1 MKIRNKLFALLVLL
15 IVSVNC
21 IAQSNTIKE
30 LSYTDFLGLVK
41 QYHPMAKQA
50 DLLIESAD
58 ANTLRARGSFDPKL
72 FYDFNN
78 KFYDSK
84 TYYELGNGGF
94 SIPTWF
100 GVEIKGGY
108 EQNEGPFLNPE
119 NSLPD
124 EGLLYGRVSVPLLQ
138 GLIIDERRAA
148 LRQASLFVELSE
160 VEKINAINE
169 LLYKAGKA
177 YWDWQLA
184 YLNVKVYQNAVD
196 ISQVRFNAIVRTSGL
211 GDRPAIDTVEANIQL
226 QDRTISLEQSL
237 LEYRT
242 KTLMLSNFLWI
253 ENNTPIELSES
264 TIPAVNLLSVQ
275 NDSSLFTNVELLDSL
290 INIHPFLKV
299 YDLKLKQLDIDRR
312 LKQDKLKPTLDLN
325 YTPLLNSVNDSWN
338 YENNYKFGLSFAFP
352 IFLRK
357 ERGDLRLAKIKLE
370 NTAYD
375 SINKRNELMNK
386 AKSMINE
393 FRIYRKQVDIY
404 NLNII
409 NYERLYESEKK
420 LFDLGESSLF
430 MINSREMS
438 FINAQVKLNEIVNK
452 SRKATLDL
460 EYSYGLLNAI
470 Y

>member
-1 MKIRNKLFALLVLL
+1 M
-15 IVSVNC
+15 
-21 IAQSNTIKE
+21 
-30 LSYTDFLGLVK
+30 
-41 QYHPMAKQA
+41 
-50 DLLIESAD
+50 
-58 ANTLRARGSFDPKL
+58 
-72 FYDFNN
+72 
-78 KFYDSK
+78 
-84 TYYELGNGGF
+84 
-94 SIPTWF
+94 
-100 GVEIKGGY
+100 
-108 EQNEGPFLNPE
+108 
-119 NSLPD
+119 PD
-124 EGLLYGRVSVPLLQ
+124 EGLLYGKVSVPLLK

-148 LRQASLFVELSE
+148 LRQADLFIELSE

-196 ISQVRFNAIVRTSGL
+196 ISQVRFNALVRTASL

-226 QDRTISLEQSL
+226 QDRTINLEQSF

-253 ENNTPIELSES
+253 ENNTPIELTES
-264 TIPAVNLLSVQ
+264 TIPALNLLSVQ
-275 NDSSLFTNVELLDSL
+275 NDSSLFTSVEIVDSL

-325 YTPLLNSVNDSWN
+325 YTPLFNSVNDSWN
-338 YENNYKFGLSFAFP
+338 YDNNYKLGVSFAFP

-357 ERGDLRLAKIKLE
+357 ERGDLKLAKIKLE

-404 NLNII
+404 NLNIV

-438 FINAQVKLNEIVNK
+438 FINAQIKLNEIVNK

-460 EYSYGLLNAI
+460 EYSYGLLDAI

>member
-1 MKIRNKLFALLVLL
+1 MKRRNNVFALLVLL
-15 IVSVNC
+15 IGSLNSS
-21 IAQSNTIKE
+21 AQSNSIQE

-41 QYHPMAKQA
+41 QYHPIAKQA
-50 DLLIESAD
+50 DLLLNSAD
-58 ANTLRARGSFDPKL
+58 ANSLRARGSFDPKL

-78 KFYDSK
+78 KFFDSK

-108 EQNEGPFLNPE
+108 EQNNGPFLNPE
-119 NSLPD
+119 NSIPD
-124 EGLLYGRVSVPLLQ
+124 EGLLYGKVSVPLLK

-148 LRQASLFVELSE
+148 LRQADLFVELSE

-184 YLNVKVYQNAVD
+184 FLNVKIYQNAVD
-196 ISQVRFNAIVRTSGL
+196 ISQVRFNALVRTASL
-211 GDRPAIDTVEANIQL
+211 GDRPSIDTVEANIQL
-226 QDRTISLEQSL
+226 QDRTINLEQSL

-253 ENNTPIELSES
+253 ENNTPVELTES
-264 TIPAVNLLSVQ
+264 IIPAINLLSVQ
-275 NDSSLFTNVELLDSL
+275 NDSSLFTSVELVDSL
-290 INIHPFLKV
+290 INVHPFLKV

-325 YTPLLNSVNDSWN
+325 YTPLLSSVNDSWM
-338 YENNYKFGLSFAFP
+338 YDNNYKLGFSFAFP

-357 ERGDLRLAKIKLE
+357 ERGDLKLAKIKLE
-370 NTAYD
+370 NTTYD

-404 NLNII
+404 NLNIV

-438 FINAQVKLNEIVNK
+438 FINAQVKLNEIINK

-460 EYSYGLLNAI
+460 EYSYGLLNSI